1 MKLPTDAKTRKQL
14 LALGGVVALLILV
27 AGYLGLTS
35 LLTKKAESRIK
46 LEAAR
51 EQLDKISQEIMAL
64 PALRKS
70 RDVLFNSMEYAST
83 HYVLFHEYR
92 NYHLTVREMLLPIAA
107 ELNITVDIPKEGVV
121 QNFPVPESKATNKV
135 VTAGAKTVRA
145 PAADTSAFF
154 ALYPVSITGRAGLV
168 PLLAFIRRLESMN
181 PYLTVSEI
189 SVQAQPETPAEH
201 AFTLTV
207 LWPIWKNLEQKP
219 KREDLILPTNEIG
232 HETETP

>member
-1 MKLPTDAKTRKQL
+1 MKLPTDPKIRKQL

-35 LLTKKAESRIK
+35 LLTRKAEGRIK

-51 EQLDKISQEIMAL
+51 GQLDKISREIMAL

-92 NYHLTVREMLLPIAA
+92 NYHLTARETLLPIAA
-107 ELNITVDIPKEGVV
+107 ELNITIDIPKEGVV

-135 VTAGAKTVRA
+135 VAAGAKTTKS
-145 PAADTSAFF
+145 ADTSTFF

-181 PYLTVSEI
+181 PYLTVSEL
-189 SVQAQPETPAEH
+189 SVQAQSETPEEH